1 MGLYSN
7 DEGIEYRP
15 KNKQSQIERYL
26 NDVASDPA
34 NHRLVAFPTRVRI
47 EGENE
52 PFSSLT
58 GQNTTSSRGK
68 KHGKTSGTHKEKE
81 RRQKRPRISSQDS
94 SYPNIRPRVESM
106 IQPNQEYADASGQRQ
121 DTNIVGSEHDYV
133 SPTFRSD
140 EGLAAAGNFNHARP
154 DASEDLANSGFSNVL
169 SPYHT
174 QPSRR
179 QSSTQPPPTV
189 TGAHPSRE
197 LQGDYNMDS
206 ATVPS
211 YLQPIGPNARETAT
225 DAANYQVHTA
235 QQTTS
240 TSTFYTIEDSN
251 TAPFIAN
258 SVFLHP
264 QTPTH
269 LTMSTTPSYHSFPTP
284 SPSSPM
290 QRRHPS
296 PQSLRRRNAPRQQQA
311 RDPPTYQT
319 QTRPQSLQPNP
330 PLLSF
335 HTYDQ
340 YPHSSFSGAN
350 TIDPSLLTSIR
361 STAYQPSTDT
371 PYTVPSL
378 TMTRSPSTNRSDP
391 SSQAPPEPAAYYPT
405 DWNVYGTEFKPED
418 DVLGAGGNFSEDD
431 VGTWPLD
438 LEGPYQG
445 N

>member
-1 MGLYSN
+1 M
-7 DEGIEYRP
+7 
-15 KNKQSQIERYL
+15 
-26 NDVASDPA
+26 
-34 NHRLVAFPTRVRI
+34 AFPAHKPVQ
-47 EGENE
+47 GEN
-52 PFSSLT
+52 PTFSWRT

-68 KHGKTSGTHKEKE
+68 KNGNLGTHSQETQE
-81 RRQKRPRISSQDS
+81 RSQKRPRTSGQIS
-94 SYPNIRPRVESM
+94 SYPNIRPRVESV
-106 IQPNQEYADASGQRQ
+106 IQPNQEYADASGQGQ
-121 DTNIVGSEHDYV
+121 DTNIAGPEHDYV
-133 SPTFRSD
+133 RPTFRSD
-140 EGLAAAGNFNHARP
+140 EDFASARNFNHARP
-154 DASEDLANSGFSNVL
+154 DASEDLANSGFSNVQ

-189 TGAHPSRE
+189 TDVHPSHE
-197 LQGDYNMDS
+197 LQRDYDMDS

-211 YLQPIGPNARETAT
+211 YLQPIGPNAREAATA
-225 DAANYQVHTA
+225 AANYQVHTA

-240 TSTFYTIEDSN
+240 TPTFYTLEDSN

-296 PQSLRRRNAPRQQQA
+296 PQSLRRRNASRQQQA
-311 RDPPTYQT
+311 PEPPTH
-319 QTRPQSLQPNP
+319 QTRTPPQSLQPNP
-330 PLLSF
+330 PLLSY

-340 YPHSSFSGAN
+340 YPHSSFSGDN
-350 TIDPSLLTSIR
+350 TIDPSLLTPAR

-371 PYTVPSL
+371 PYTAPSL
-378 TMTRSPSTNRSDP
+378 TMTRTPSTNRSDP

-418 DVLGAGGNFSEDD
+418 YVLGAGGNFSEDD